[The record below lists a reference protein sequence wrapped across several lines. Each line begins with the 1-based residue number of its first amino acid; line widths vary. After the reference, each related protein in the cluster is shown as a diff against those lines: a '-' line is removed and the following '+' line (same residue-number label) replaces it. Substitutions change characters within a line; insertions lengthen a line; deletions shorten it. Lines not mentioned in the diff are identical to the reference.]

1 MSSKALALCN
11 VNVCEACECVCASVC
26 INMCKCAHGC
36 EYKRFTMERARAGCV
51 QQGGE
56 GVLGFICACLCL
68 SAYTL
73 THVFVNLISAA
84 AACKSLLLGDA
95 LIYLQNGAN

>member
-1 MSSKALALCN
+1 M
-11 VNVCEACECVCASVC
+11 C
-26 INMCKCAHGC
+26 INSCKCAQRGAHGC

-68 SAYTL
+68 SAHTL
-73 THVFVNLISAA
+73 THVFVNSISAA
-84 AACKSLLLGDA
+84 AACKSLLLGGA
-95 LIYLQNGAN
+95 LIYLQYGAS